1 MEREYRYGIEIH
13 IPRHLNAMKSDL
25 KTVMDGKHRSVVA
38 NLGDVELIDI
48 VSQDL
53 LENDCY
59 RLASDIIITSEQ
71 NRTSHMQID
80 GSKEMLNRLMAFLDR
95 DSHSMTL
102 K

>member
-59 RLASDIIITSEQ
+59 RLASELIIISEQ
-71 NRTSHMQID
+71 NRTSHMKD
-80 GSKEMLNRLMAFLDR
+80 KSLKEKLDR
-95 DSHSMTL
+95 MKTFTTRF
-102 K
+102 